1 MKTRY
6 STASLLM
13 TGKAYEV
20 RRMLR
25 LLLDESA
32 NPHMPLL
39 EQLDQHASQN
49 SGAAATRQTVFFVY
63 SGPAGRTSAI
73 SGGQD
78 IRQG

>member
-13 TGKAYEV
+13 TGKAHEV

-25 LLLDESA
+25 LLLDQSP

-39 EQLDQHASQN
+39 EQLDQRSALGAESSFVRHAPFRIIPGTASQ
-49 SGAAATRQTVFFVY
+49 SAAVRRGK
-63 SGPAGRTSAI
+63 SR
-73 SGGQD
+73 
-78 IRQG
+78 

>member
-13 TGKAYEV
+13 TGKAHEV

-25 LLLDESA
+25 LLLDQSP

-39 EQLDQHASQN
+39 EQLDQRASLGAESSFVRHAAFRIRP
-49 SGAAATRQTVFFVY
+49 GAA
-63 SGPAGRTSAI
+63 GRSTAI
-73 SGGQD
+73 PRGKS
-78 IRQG
+78 R

>member
-13 TGKAYEV
+13 TGKAHEV

-25 LLLDESA
+25 LLLDQSP

-39 EQLDQHASQN
+39 EQLDHRASL
-49 SGAAATRQTVFFVY
+49 GAENTIVRHSAFRIRPGIAARNTAVPKGKSR
-63 SGPAGRTSAI
+63 
-73 SGGQD
+73 
-78 IRQG
+78 

>member
-13 TGKAYEV
+13 TGKAHEV

-25 LLLDESA
+25 LLLDQSS

-39 EQLDQHASQN
+39 EQLDQNVSVNPEITMMRQ
-49 SGAAATRQTVFFVY
+49 AAFRIY
-63 SGPAGRTSAI
+63 SGSNVRPSALPKEH
-73 SGGQD
+73 S
-78 IRQG
+78 R